1 MKAYKAFNKDLTCRG
16 FQYEIGKTYEM
27 KEKPIVCDRG
37 FHACTKFDDVF
48 NYYTWGKETRLC
60 EVELLGDIVDDSARD
75 SKVATNKIRIV
86 RELTKKDLFNLGTDG
101 AIVHLVL
108 SGSRTVSREVI
119 QKLSMESRYTIATF
133 GSNYYRDMLVN
144 DPHSSVRRA
153 VAENGTNKHR
163 DILINDEDD
172 DVRCAVAS
180 RGTNKHRDILVHGR
194 CSKVRERVACFGT
207 NKHHDILV
215 NDVDAEVRRD
225 VAVWG
230 TVRHRDILINDVESR
245 VRAEVARCGNDKHR
259 DILVTDSDGYVR
271 WTVAMFGNDKHRVIL
286 SDDEDD
292 EVREEACSKRE
303 IQYWYPFL

>member
-1 MKAYKAFNKDLTCRG
+1 MKAYKAFNKDLTCRD
-16 FQYEIGKTYEM
+16 FQYEIGKTYKM

-37 FHACTKFDDVF
+37 FHACTKLDDVF

-60 EVELLGDIVDDSARD
+60 EVELLGDIVDDSTRD

-119 QKLSMESRYTIATF
+119 QKLSMESRYTIAMF
-133 GSNYYRDMLVN
+133 GSNHYRDMLID
-144 DPHSSVRRA
+144 DPDGSVRRA

-163 DILINDEDD
+163 YILINDEDD

-180 RGTNKHRDILVHGR
+180 RGTNKHRDILVHDK
-194 CSKVRERVACFGT
+194 CSEVRAMVAVWGT
-207 NKHHDILV
+207 HKHHDILL
-215 NDVDAEVRRD
+215 NDTDATVRRE

-230 TVRHRDILINDVESR
+230 NNRHRDILINDVESR

-259 DILVTDSDGYVR
+259 DILVMDSDGYVR

-286 SDDEDD
+286 SNDEDD
-292 EVREEACSKRE
+292 EVREEANSKME